1 MDYVKAIEG
10 VVEQFPYTV
19 YDLRADNPN
28 TSFPKNMTEEQL
40 SDNDMFPVIY
50 GQPPYHD
57 EATQK
62 LVQQTEPVLTDGSWI
77 VGWDIVDKT
86 QGEIVADTENQK
98 EVVRTKRNS
107 LLAESDWTQLP
118 DTPLSPED
126 KSLWVSYRQSLRD
139 VTGQEGFPY
148 NIIWPEAP

>member
-57 EATQK
+57 EAT
-62 LVQQTEPVLTDGSWI
+62 
-77 VGWDIVDKT
+77 
-86 QGEIVADTENQK
+86 
-98 EVVRTKRNS
+98 
-107 LLAESDWTQLP
+107 
-118 DTPLSPED
+118 
-126 KSLWVSYRQSLRD
+126 
-139 VTGQEGFPY
+139 
-148 NIIWPEAP
+148 

>member
-1 MDYVKAIEG
+1 M
-10 VVEQFPYTV
+10 
-19 YDLRADNPN
+19 
-28 TSFPKNMTEEQL
+28 
-40 SDNDMFPVIY
+40 
-50 GQPPYHD
+50 
-57 EATQK
+57 
-62 LVQQTEPVLTDGSWI
+62 TDGSWI